1 MVDKLSVQEE
11 LIPEALSRRRELVPF
26 RRSPPANRR
35 LPSIRTTS
43 GHAIKLYRLPV
54 SFRISQYPWPAQSCP
69 VAPPRRRSLSAVA
82 RTCRRQGSGDHL
94 VTAPPPSGSSQCR
107 ASTPPFRLGAGAPS
121 RHRRQQ
127 LAVGQEL
134 PWPRPYF
141 DPFNAIVA
149 DDLAAAPPVIDCG
162 YMLAGYV

>member
-69 VAPPRRRSLSAVA
+69 VAPPRRHSLSAVA

-94 VTAPPPSGSSQCR
+94 VTAPPPLGSLWRRGSNQSLYACAGTPCR
-107 ASTPPFRLGAGAPS
+107 
-121 RHRRQQ
+121 RRQSQ
-127 LAVGQEL
+127 LAAGQEL
-134 PWPRPYF
+134 PLPRF
-141 DPFNAIVA
+141 LFWLSRCHRGGWHGHWATHQWLRVGLDRV
-149 DDLAAAPPVIDCG
+149 
-162 YMLAGYV
+162 